1 MQFGESDRVLF
12 SFEARVGSPF
22 PPLPLLPMIR
32 EELMEV
38 VFGRV
43 ESEGRPLAILP
54 R

>member
-22 PPLPLLPMIR
+22 PPSLPMIR